1 MKLDLEKAR
10 DELAGKSMVEIERAT
25 ALTWGGRAVA
35 SFQCSLEAKSIHD
48 RFKCFYEGENYRQ
61 EALEHAAMTE
71 DRGKLVGEMH
81 DEIEAVRRR
90 AMAALEGGK
99 AAA

>member
-1 MKLDLEKAR
+1 MMLDIQKAR

-25 ALTWGGRAVA
+25 ALTWGSRAAA
-35 SFQCSLEAKSIHD
+35 SFQCSLEARSVHE
-48 RFKCFYEGENYRQ
+48 RFRCFYEGENYRQ

-71 DRGKLVGEMH
+71 DRGELVGVMH
-81 DEIEAVRRR
+81 DEIEAIRKR
-90 AMAALEGGK
+90 ALAALEGGR